1 MAANPTIEMTTD
13 VQKQVKDLVGLLTT
27 RPITE
32 EIAIQV
38 ELYEGFEHLEIVDGE
53 WVGLSSEEDEYVGG
67 EEHGTIEFRLLLAIG
82 NYVVEHKLGRVYPG
96 DTDFVLQG
104 TPQNIKFKR
113 RPDVSFV
120 SEKRVKKTKGYI
132 YASPDLAIEVISP
145 TERPG
150 PILKKLSEYLT
161 YNVKQVWHVYPAKQ
175 EVIVYLPDGSSQTH
189 KSGDTLTGGDV
200 LPGFS
205 LAVADLFK

>member
-1 MAANPTIEMTTD
+1 MTASPAIEMSVE
-13 VQKQVKDLVGLLTT
+13 VQKHVRDLVALLMT

-32 EIAIQV
+32 EIAMQV
-38 ELYEGFEHLEIVDGE
+38 EMYEGFEHLEIVDGE

-96 DTDFVLQG
+96 DTDFILQG
-104 TPQNIKFKR
+104 TPHALRLKR
-113 RPDVSFV
+113 RPDVAFV

-150 PILKKLSEYLT
+150 PILKKLGEYLT
-161 YNVKQVWHVYPAKQ
+161 YGVKQVWHVYPAKQ
-175 EVIVYLPDGSSQTH
+175 EIIVYLPDGSNHTYPIT
-189 KSGDTLTGGDV
+189 DTVPGGDV

-205 LAVADLFK
+205 LPIADLFK

>member
-1 MAANPTIEMTTD
+1 MTANPTIEMTDD
-13 VQKQVKDLVGLLTT
+13 VQKHVRNLVELLVT

-32 EIAIQV
+32 DIAMQV
-38 ELYEGFEHLEIVDGE
+38 ELYEGFEHLEIVNGD
-53 WVGLSSEEDEYVGG
+53 WVLSGEEDEYVGG

-82 NYVVEHKLGRVYPG
+82 NHVVAHKLGRVYPG

-104 TPQNIKFKR
+104 TPQNITLKR

-120 SEKRVKKTKGYI
+120 AEKRVKKTKGYI
-132 YASPDLAIEVISP
+132 YASPDLAVEVISP

-161 YNVKQVWHVYPAKQ
+161 YNVKQVWHVYPGRQ
-175 EVIVYLPDGSSQTH
+175 EVIVYLPDGSSQTY
-189 KSGDTLTGGDV
+189 KSGDFLPGGDV

-205 LAVADLFK
+205 LAVADIFK